1 MSAIALITSLLLTLP
16 GDMPRKT
23 PELISVKADPP
34 LLVVER
40 LQQQAR
46 AITIRVLSTNPLGS
60 GFVIQKQGS
69 VYTVVTNQHVLRGGK
84 PPYRVQMPDGQIYV
98 ADVVTGIDL
107 SAYDLALLQFRS
119 PDVVYAVARLPTSPT
134 PHQGGARRGLS
145 VGDEVFAAGF
155 PARQILSNPPTPP
168 SNQGGLKPTPPLSRG
183 AGGDGQGFAFRPGR
197 VTLILD
203 RPLEDGYQIGSNND
217 VEKGMSG
224 GPLLNLRG
232 EVVGINGVH
241 AYPLWDA
248 TELYAD
254 GSEPCPPLQDFITRS
269 SWAIPIEVL
278 STFVAKTADN
288 SFPLLLE
295 DLAFPALDE
304 SQQRYTPY
312 FILQMQLAAEAAK
325 NCVP

>member
-34 LLVVER
+34 LLVVDR
-40 LQQQAR
+40 LQQQAW
-46 AITIRVLSTNPLGS
+46 AITIRVLSTSPLGS
-60 GFVIQKQGS
+60 GFVIQKQES

-98 ADVVTGIDL
+98 ADVVTGVDL

-119 PDVVYAVARLPTSPT
+119 PDVVYAVARLPTPPT
-134 PHQGGARRGLS
+134 PHQGGARGGLS

-155 PARQILSNPPTPP
+155 PARQILSDPPTPP
-168 SNQGGLKPTPPLSRG
+168 GRKHCAPTTCTRNLP
-183 AGGDGQGFAFRPGR
+183 GFAFRPGR

-232 EVVGINGVH
+232 EVVGINGIH

-254 GSEPCPPLQDFITRS
+254 GSEPCPPLQDFIARS

-278 STFVAKTADN
+278 STVVAKTADN

-295 DLAFPALDE
+295 DLAFPAIDE

>member
-1 MSAIALITSLLLTLP
+1 VAIYWKFKPPRMITIALITSLLLTLP
-16 GDMPRKT
+16 ANMPPRN
-23 PELISVKADPP
+23 PGLISLKADPP
-34 LLVVER
+34 LLVVDQ
-40 LQQQAR
+40 LQQQAL
-46 AITIRVLSTNPLGS
+46 AITIRVLSTGPLGS

-98 ADVVTGIDL
+98 ADVVTGVDL
-107 SAYDLALLQFRS
+107 SGYDLALLQFRS
-119 PDVVYAVARLPTSPT
+119 PDLVYAVARLGRS
-134 PHQGGARRGLS
+134 ASLS

-155 PARQILSNPPTPP
+155 PAGQILSDPPTPP
-168 SNQGGLKPTPPLSRG
+168 GRKHCAPTTCTRNLQ
-183 AGGDGQGFAFRPGR
+183 DFAFRPGR
-197 VTLILD
+197 VTLVLD
-203 RPLEDGYQIGSNND
+203 RPLEDGYQIGASNN

-232 EVVGINGVH
+232 EVVGINGMH

-254 GSEPCPPLQDFITRS
+254 GSEPCAPLQDFIARS
-269 SWAIPIEVL
+269 SWAIPIQVL
-278 STFVAKTADN
+278 SEVFSQTVNN

-295 DLAFPALDE
+295 DLQFPAIDA
-304 SQQRYTPY
+304 SQHRYTPY

-325 NCVP
+325 SCIK